1 MFSLVQMTVAKF
13 PRIQAYRSCCLW
25 ATSSRSC
32 ADDTSFRNMS
42 VVLDDQ
48 RAGPLRQCAVL
59 RVQLPC
65 SLAIS
70 AIGDDSA
77 AVTARLLGARPQLFL
92 GGESPIALSIDGTGA
107 GHLSVTGVDG
117 GGGAQAA
124 RPDLLCRLRV
134 PFMTSIDVDLSGCA
148 QAVLENLVLDQCR
161 VRTHGSGDITLSNVK
176 PMHAGTPMKTTN
188 ALWLSSCQLN
198 WPALHYPLLSSAPTG
213 DWTVETDQ
221 AAHANSVTLNVE
233 DGSIK
238 ATGTLQGNLEAV
250 AQGSGGFEAKRFMAN
265 CLKVKTL
272 VGQQR
277 ISAVYAEKACL
288 DSTEG
293 AIDIGTLHSQDAVLT
308 SQSGAITLGGLDVE
322 QCVVATDSG
331 DVSVVVTHSQHLSIV
346 TESGNVTLS
355 LSAPCKV
362 TADAPVVKLDFDGL
376 SQEVVHSPLEPQIT
390 ARSRSGSVI
399 IKKQDWITSLN
410 LGGGG

>member
-13 PRIQAYRSCCLW
+13 LRIQAFRSCCLS

-42 VVLDDQ
+42 VVLDEQ
-48 RAGPLRQCAVL
+48 RAGPLRRSAVL

-70 AIGDDSA
+70 AIGDDLA
-77 AVTARLLGARPQLFL
+77 AVTARLMGARPQLFL

-107 GHLSVTGVDG
+107 GHLTVTGVHG

-161 VRTHGSGDITLSNVK
+161 VRTHGSGNITLSNVK
-176 PMHAGTPMKTTN
+176 
-188 ALWLSSCQLN
+188 
-198 WPALHYPLLSSAPTG
+198 
-213 DWTVETDQ
+213 
-221 AAHANSVTLNVE
+221 ANSVTLNVE

-238 ATGTLQGNLEAV
+238 ATGALQGNLEAV
-250 AQGSGGFEAKRFMAN
+250 AQGSGGFKAKRFLAN

-272 VGQQR
+272 VGQQH

-293 AIDIGTLHSQDAVLT
+293 AIDIGTLHSQDAVLV
-308 SQSGAITLGGLDVE
+308 SQSGAITLGGLDGE
-322 QCVVATDSG
+322 RCVVTTNSG
-331 DVSVVVTHSQHLSIV
+331 DVSVVVAHSQHLSIV
-346 TESGNVTLS
+346 TESGNVMLS

-362 TADAPVVKLDFDGL
+362 TTDAPVVKSDFDGL
-376 SQEVVHSPLEPQIT
+376 SREDVRSPLEPQIT

-410 LGGGG
+410 LGGGGNLDPCFSLMVAQRHMYYNV

>member
-13 PRIQAYRSCCLW
+13 LRIRAYRSCCLW
-25 ATSSRSC
+25 ATSSRMC

-48 RAGPLRQCAVL
+48 RAGPLRQSAVL

-134 PFMTSIDVDLSGCA
+134 PFMTSIDVDLSRCA

-161 VRTHGSGDITLSNVK
+161 VMTHGSGDITLSNVK
-176 PMHAGTPMKTTN
+176 
-188 ALWLSSCQLN
+188 
-198 WPALHYPLLSSAPTG
+198 
-213 DWTVETDQ
+213 
-221 AAHANSVTLNVE
+221 ANSVTLNVE

-250 AQGSGGFEAKRFMAN
+250 AQGSGGFEAKRFLAN

-277 ISAVYAEKACL
+277 ISAVYADKACL

-293 AIDIGTLHSQDAVLT
+293 AIDIGTLHSQDAVLA
-308 SQSGAITLGGLDVE
+308 SQSGAITLGGLDGERCTVT
-322 QCVVATDSG
+322 TDSG
-331 DVSVVVTHSQHLSIV
+331 DVSVVVAQSQHLSIV
-346 TESGNVTLS
+346 TES
-355 LSAPCKV
+355 
-362 TADAPVVKLDFDGL
+362 D
-376 SQEVVHSPLEPQIT
+376 VHSHLEPQIT
-390 ARSRSGSVI
+390 TRSRSGSVI

-410 LGGGG
+410 LGGGGGRGNR